1 MASPCAWGPDW
12 GPGMLSDAA
21 CKNAKPEGRDRKLSD
36 SGGLYLLVRPAGTKA
51 WYWKYRFE
59 GREKKLS
66 LGHYPAV
73 GLAQARKA
81 RDAARDQLR
90 VGEDPA
96 AARAAAKIAA
106 LTPAVDTFEQVARDW
121 HRARSVEWDPRY
133 AAAVLSRLENN
144 LFPRIGRKRVG
155 EIDAPT
161 MLAAIRA
168 IEARGARDM
177 ARRVRQHASEI
188 FRRAMSSGLAS
199 IDPADVIA
207 GALTPRTARLR
218 PAALTIEE
226 ARAVLARTE
235 NAEGAWWATLLASRL
250 LALTAARPGV
260 VRLAERKEFE
270 GLDGAEPLWRIPA
283 AKMKLSTARKRDRAW
298 SFVVPLSRQPV
309 AVVNAAL
316 AASPSPRWL
325 FPGIQGWRKPIS
337 DSTLSKLY
345 REVLGA
351 GGHVPHGWRA
361 TFSTVMN
368 ERAGHA
374 GRDGDRAVIDL
385 MLAHVKGD
393 VEAAYNRAAYMPRR
407 RELAQDWADLL
418 MEGAPPPDTL
428 TAHLA

>member
-1 MASPCAWGPDW
+1 
-12 GPGMLSDAA
+12 MLSDTA
-21 CKNAKPEGRDRKLSD
+21 CRNAKPGDRDRKLSD
-36 SGGLYLLVRPAGTKA
+36 SGGLYLLVRPGGARA

-73 GLAQARKA
+73 SLAQARKA
-81 RDAARDQLR
+81 RDAARDQLHA
-90 VGEDPA
+90 GEDPG
-96 AARAAAKIAA
+96 AARSAAKAPVI
-106 LTPAVDTFEQVARDW
+106 DTFEEVARDW
-121 HRARSVEWDPRY
+121 HRAKSPDWDPRY
-133 AAAVLSRLENN
+133 AAAVLARLENN

-155 EIDAPT
+155 EVDAKT
-161 MLAAIRA
+161 MLAAIRT
-168 IEARGARDM
+168 IEARGAPDM

-188 FRRAMSSGLAS
+188 FRRAMASGLAS
-199 IDPADVIA
+199 IDPADVIS
-207 GALTPRTARLR
+207 GALTSRAPRLR

-226 ARAVLARTE
+226 ARAILKKTE
-235 NAEGAWWATLLASRL
+235 NAEGAWHATLLASRL

-260 VRLAERKEFE
+260 VRLAERGEFE
-270 GLDGAEPLWRIPA
+270 GLDGPEPLWRIPA
-283 AKMKLSTARKRDRAW
+283 AKMKLSTAKKRDRAW
-298 SFVVPLSRQPV
+298 SFVVPLSRQAV
-309 AVVNAAL
+309 EVVNAAL

-345 REVLGA
+345 RETGFG

-374 GRDGDRAVIDL
+374 GRDHDRAVIDL

-407 RELAQDWADLL
+407 RELAQEWADLL
-418 MEGAPPPDTL
+418 MEGAPPADTL
-428 TAHLA
+428 VAHLL